1 MELTKKE
8 VVMAEDMYRELCKGL
23 MFENSNLL
31 KQIWQRVAN
40 EKEAQIIGYL
50 PSNAKQVAEKFNLSL
65 NEATQIL
72 EELFKRGAA
81 FKKSKPEGVEY
92 RPPKHIVQFHDATL
106 LWKDAP
112 ADFKKLWVQ
121 FMNTEYPPLLEVVT
135 KVGIPSFMRVI
146 PINQTI
152 KSQSQILVYED
163 AYKII
168 EQAHELAVVDCVCR
182 LSHGNCNKPLNVC
195 IQVNNGA
202 TYTLERGTGRAITKD
217 EAFEILKMSEEAGL
231 VHMTENKGYGNA
243 ICNCCSCCCEMLRF
257 ASNKATM
264 GVVAKSRFTAQ
275 VEISACTGCA
285 VCTSVCPVCAIHV
298 DDIANINSEMCIGCG
313 LCASHCPS
321 GAIELIEIRPK
332 EHIPV

>member
-1 MELTKKE
+1 
-8 VVMAEDMYRELCKGL
+8 MAEDIYKELCKRL

-40 EKEAQIIGYL
+40 ETEAQIIGYL
-50 PSNAKQVAEKFNLSL
+50 PANAKQVAEKFNLSL

-81 FKKSKPEGVEY
+81 FKKSKPEGAEY

-112 ADFKKLWVQ
+112 SDFKKLWVQ
-121 FMNTEYPPLLEVVT
+121 FMDTQYPPLLEVVT
-135 KVGIPSFMRVI
+135 KAGIPSFMRVI
-146 PINQTI
+146 PINATI
-152 KSQSQILVYED
+152 QPKSEVLVYED
-163 AYKII
+163 AYKMI
-168 EQAHELAVVDCVCR
+168 EQAKEIAVVDCVCR

-202 TYTLERGTGRAITKD
+202 TYTLERGTGRAITKQ

-231 VHMTENKGYGNA
+231 VHMTENKGFGNA

-257 ASNKATM
+257 AGNRATH
-264 GVVAKSRFTAQ
+264 GVVAKSRFTAT
-275 VEISACTGCA
+275 VESINCNGCA
-285 VCTSVCPVCAIHV
+285 LCMSVCPVHAISV
-298 DDIANINSEMCIGCG
+298 NDTATIDTELCIGCG

-321 GAIELIEIRPK
+321 GAIGLIEIRPK
-332 EHIPV
+332 EHIPI